1 MTQPILRLGLV
12 GGGPGSFIGPVHR
25 MAACLDARFALVA
38 GAFSRDIAK
47 SRSQAAIWSLS
58 PERAYDG
65 IEAMLDGERGRDD
78 RSEEHTSELQSLM
91 RISYAGF
98 CSKKK
103 NIVTHNSTRFSNYLS
118 CFLSWCTLKDSE
130 YSRIN

>member
-1 MTQPILRLGLV
+1 MLRLCLV
-12 GGGPGSFIGPVHR
+12 GGCPGSFIGPVHR
-25 MAACLDARFALVA
+25 RAACLDARFALVA

-78 RSEEHTSELQSLM
+78 GIQAVAIATPNDSHFAIAKAALDAGLPVICDKPMTATLDRSEEHTTEHKTLM
-91 RISYAGF
+91 RSSY
-98 CSKKK
+98 
-103 NIVTHNSTRFSNYLS
+103 
-118 CFLSWCTLKDSE
+118 
-130 YSRIN
+130 

>member
-58 PERAYDG
+58 PER
-65 IEAMLDGERGRDD
+65 
-78 RSEEHTSELQSLM
+78 SEEHTSELQSLM
-91 RISYAGF
+91 RISYAVF
-98 CSKKK
+98 CLKQKKK
-103 NIVTHNSTRFSNYLS
+103 ANIPHLHQTQTTTTSTHIS
-118 CFLSWCTLKDSE
+118 
-130 YSRIN
+130 

>member
-1 MTQPILRLGLV
+1 MRISDWSSDVCSSDLRLHHDGAVCLLVPRETGRGTRGGWRRLRARRLVTVRRGSEEMTQPILRLGLV

-65 IEAMLDGERGRDD
+65 IEAMLDG
-78 RSEEHTSELQSLM
+78 
-91 RISYAGF
+91 
-98 CSKKK
+98 
-103 NIVTHNSTRFSNYLS
+103 
-118 CFLSWCTLKDSE
+118 
-130 YSRIN
+130 

>member
-1 MTQPILRLGLV
+1 M
-12 GGGPGSFIGPVHR
+12 GPVHR
-25 MAACLDARFALVA
+25 MAACLDARVARVA

-78 RSEEHTSELQSLM
+78 GIQAVAIATPNDSHFAIAKAALD
-91 RISYAGF
+91 AGLPVI
-98 CSKKK
+98 CDTPMK
-103 NIVTHNSTRFSNYLS
+103 IGRAS
-118 CFLSWCTLKDSE
+118 CRERVWQ
-130 YSRIN
+130 NV